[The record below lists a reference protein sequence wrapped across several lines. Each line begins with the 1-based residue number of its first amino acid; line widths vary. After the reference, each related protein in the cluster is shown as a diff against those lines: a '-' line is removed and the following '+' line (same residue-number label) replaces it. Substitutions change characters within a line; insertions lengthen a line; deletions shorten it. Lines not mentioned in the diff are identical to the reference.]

1 MGRND
6 SGREGGGREGRCR
19 CSRMQWGWTGLR
31 WLLSVERLTG
41 EQPDEG
47 PGTRFDSRVVDLPE
61 PPYPTL
67 LAPPMPQVLEMA
79 RLLR

>member
-1 MGRND
+1 M
-6 SGREGGGREGRCR
+6 
-19 CSRMQWGWTGLR
+19 
-31 WLLSVERLTG
+31 LSVERLTG